1 MAGSMRNK
9 KGASNPRMK
18 KRKTSPDSSTPAKKR
33 IITKTTTKRRRA
45 AGCSQAAAAYG
56 TDRFSMAV
64 IEATTGGVTPIKRHV
79 VQRQVPPSPFDLNL
93 NPRTKCI
100 SVIEKRFKY
109 FKEEDSDDLERLDHI
124 II

>member
-1 MAGSMRNK
+1 MAGSMINE
-9 KGASNPRMK
+9 KGASNQRMK
-18 KRKTSPDSSTPAKKR
+18 KRKTSPDSSSPANKR
-33 IITKTTTKRRRA
+33 IITKTTTQRRRA
-45 AGCSQAAAAYG
+45 AGCSQAAAEYG
-56 TDRFSMAV
+56 TDSISMAV

-109 FKEEDSDDLERLDHI
+109 FKEEDSVDLERLDHI

>member
-1 MAGSMRNK
+1 MINE
-9 KGASNPRMK
+9 KGASNQRMK
-18 KRKTSPDSSTPAKKR
+18 KRKTSPDSSTPVKKR

-45 AGCSQAAAAYG
+45 AGCSQSTAAYG
-56 TDRFSMAV
+56 TDSISMAV
-64 IEATTGGVTPIKRHV
+64 IQATTGGVMPIKRHV

-109 FKEEDSDDLERLDHI
+109 FKEEDSDDIERLDHI

>member
-1 MAGSMRNK
+1 
-9 KGASNPRMK
+9 MK
-18 KRKTSPDSSTPAKKR
+18 KRKTSPDSSSPATKR
-33 IITKTTTKRRRA
+33 IITKTTTQRRRA
-45 AGCSQAAAAYG
+45 AGCSQAAVEYG
-56 TDRFSMAV
+56 TYSISMAV
-64 IEATTGGVTPIKRHV
+64 IQAATGGVTPIKRHV

>member
-18 KRKTSPDSSTPAKKR
+18 KRKTSPDSSSPAKKR
-33 IITKTTTKRRRA
+33 IITKTTTQWRRA
-45 AGCSQAAAAYG
+45 AGCSQAAAEYG
-56 TDRFSMAV
+56 TNSISMAV
-64 IEATTGGVTPIKRHV
+64 IQATTGGVTPIKRHV